1 MAVSADFATSQIMG
15 NIYDHYPD
23 RVNVGGRSYRLDTGY
38 DNFLRAFDIDG
49 MRDLLPDD
57 RLELQVRL
65 LLHKREK
72 LPKDIATR
80 EQIVNAVYKML
91 PQKQKIDN
99 EKYMDFHQDAPL
111 IRSAFRRI
119 GIDLTRQRIHFLE
132 FFELLADL
140 PSDTALMRTID
151 IRRRKIPKANKYNM
165 EEIRA
170 LQEAKARVALQM
182 TEEERREA
190 FAVSLKKSTI
200 MRG

>member
-1 MAVSADFATSQIMG
+1 MG
-15 NIYDHYPD
+15 NIYDRYPD
-23 RVNVGGRSYRLDTGY
+23 RVIVEGKSYRLDTGY
-38 DNFLRAFDIDG
+38 DNFLRAFDSDE
-49 MRDLLPDD
+49 MRELLPDD
-57 RLELQVRL
+57 RLELQCRL
-65 LLHKREK
+65 LLHRREK
-72 LPKDIATR
+72 LPNNIETR
-80 EQIVNAVYKML
+80 QKIVNAVFKIL
-91 PQKQKIDN
+91 PQKQRIDN

-151 IRRRKIPKANKYNM
+151 IRRREIPKATKYNA

-182 TEEERREA
+182 TDEERREA
-190 FAVSLKKSTI
+190 FAVSLKHSTI
-200 MRG
+200 LRG

>member
-1 MAVSADFATSQIMG
+1 MG
-15 NIYDHYPD
+15 NIYDRYPD

-38 DNFLRAFDIDG
+38 DNFLRAFDVAETKE
-49 MRDLLPDD
+49 LLPED
-57 RLELQVRL
+57 RLALQCRL
-65 LLHKREK
+65 LLHRRER
-72 LPKDIATR
+72 LPKSADTQA
-80 EQIVNAVYKML
+80 EIVRAVFDML
-91 PQKQKIDN
+91 PKKQHIDR
-99 EKYMDFHQDAPL
+99 EKYMDLHQDAPL

-151 IRRRKIPKANKYNM
+151 IRRRKIPHQTKYNA

-182 TEEERREA
+182 TDEDRREA
-190 FAVSLKKSTI
+190 FAASLKQSTI